1 MFVVQLV
8 STRYRYE
15 CSFREQSLHHWCGR
29 RHSSTS
35 LRKRSLTT
43 GKACRCSTKLFFTW
57 FIQVTQAF
65 CGNLS
70 SWVPIF
76 GCLITVI
83 LTVLKVKKVICIN
96 VHVLCFGFSRIRST
110 FSGFFQK
117 SSLHTVLRSWNS
129 PQFEVWMIDCSSS
142 INV

>member
-1 MFVVQLV
+1 MMFHKCHRTIRIDYISVRWLLGAIWLLEMFVVQSIL
-8 STRYRYE
+8 TRYRYE

-65 CGNLS
+65 CGNLR

-76 GCLITVI
+76 GCLITAI
-83 LTVLKVKKVICIN
+83 LKVLKVKKS
-96 VHVLCFGFSRIRST
+96 HL
-110 FSGFFQK
+110 QK
-117 SSLHTVLRSWNS
+117 CTCSLFRL
-129 PQFEVWMIDCSSS
+129 QQD
-142 INV
+142 